1 MPKIHSGA
9 ISATRP
15 EGRYL
20 GRWRV
25 ADEVLMVRFGSDV
38 EAVPIHGLEKDRET
52 IASQVFAGMI
62 DRYIAKQKKAALA
75 STINSHFRPHTHG
88 NG

>member
-1 MPKIHSGA
+1 
-9 ISATRP
+9 
-15 EGRYL
+15 
-20 GRWRV
+20 
-25 ADEVLMVRFGSDV
+25 MVRFGSDV

-62 DRYIAKQKKAALA
+62 AKQKKAALA